1 MAKRIPLDVLTNW
14 CNLDTVIAEL
24 ERLREIHGG
33 KSMVDI
39 TMEPVAYEDRDEI
52 LAELEVYDSE

>member
-1 MAKRIPLDVLTNW
+1 MVKRIPLDVLTNW

-33 KSMVDI
+33 ESMVDVSQ
-39 TMEPVAYEDRDEI
+39 EPVPYEDYDTI
-52 LAELEVYDSE
+52 VATLEVYEEK